1 MYVYFT
7 FEGKDISEPI
17 LFATLE
23 EAQEKMKSDFVNE
36 ARKNNRLI
44 DLDQDSDDDGGVD
57 ETEETDVSE
66 NNEEEVPEE
75 DTGNIEENADH
86 HIYYYIRDNFG
97 ECLITDTSAV
107 ITNTD
112 DGKKW
117 NANIFPYE
125 E

>member
-7 FEGKDISEPI
+7 FKDKDISAPI
-17 LFATLE
+17 LFNTLE
-23 EAQEKMKSDFVNE
+23 EAQEKMKSDFVLE
-36 ARKNNRLI
+36 AHKNNRLI
-44 DLDQDSDDDGGVD
+44 NLDQDSVEDSVD

-75 DTGNIEENADH
+75 DTGNIEENTEH
-86 HIYYYIRDNFG
+86 HIYYYVRDNFG

>member
-7 FEGKDISEPI
+7 FKDKDISALI
-17 LFATLE
+17 LFNTLE
-23 EAQEKMKSDFVNE
+23 EAQEKMKSDFVLE
-36 ARKNNRLI
+36 AHKNNRLI
-44 DLDQDSDDDGGVD
+44 NLDQDSVEDSVD

-66 NNEEEVPEE
+66 NNEEEGVPEE
-75 DTGNIEENADH
+75 DTGNIEENTEH
-86 HIYYYIRDNFG
+86 HIYYYVRDNFG